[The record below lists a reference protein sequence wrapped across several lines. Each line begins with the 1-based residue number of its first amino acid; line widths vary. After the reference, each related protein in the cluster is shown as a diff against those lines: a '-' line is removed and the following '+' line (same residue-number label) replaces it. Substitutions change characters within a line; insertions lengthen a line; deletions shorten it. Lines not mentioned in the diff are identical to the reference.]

1 MIQDSWKP
9 QKVLAIHDDI
19 EDTWVSAD
27 VFAIIFGKTFI
38 FLILGSIFVSLQSR
52 KRRIDTRS
60 EPDKIVSSIVDD
72 MDNALGLATKTMG
85 MFWF

>member
-1 MIQDSWKP
+1 M
-9 QKVLAIHDDI
+9 
-19 EDTWVSAD
+19 
-27 VFAIIFGKTFI
+27 VFMSFFRFEITFCRFLSI
-38 FLILGSIFVSLQSR
+38 FLQVGTIFVSLQSR

-72 MDNALGLATKTMG
+72 MDNALRLATKTMG